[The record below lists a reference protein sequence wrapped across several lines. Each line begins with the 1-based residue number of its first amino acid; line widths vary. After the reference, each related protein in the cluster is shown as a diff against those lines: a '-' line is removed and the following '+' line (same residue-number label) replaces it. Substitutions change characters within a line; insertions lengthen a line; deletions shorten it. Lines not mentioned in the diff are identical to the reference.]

1 MRAVY
6 LKDISFSEPSL
17 VVTEDKAFHLIKV
30 VRIKIGEQ
38 ILVLNGLGQRAT
50 CKVVDCDKKTVSLI
64 VEQVNDAKRK
74 AHIDLLL
81 APPKKDASSDI
92 VKYACEIGVGKIIPL
107 KSAYSQ
113 NGLESG
119 DRLERLIESGLIQS
133 NNPFALSVEKEV
145 TFENLEHLFSQYDHV
160 FYFSSVS
167 DKNEGKA
174 ILESDKI
181 LLIIGPEG
189 GFSPEEESLL
199 ITSKNIKTKQ
209 FPTWILRSQTAVCV
223 SAGYV
228 FGLMQKN

>member
-6 LKDISFSEPSL
+6 LKDISFSESSL
-17 VVTEDKAFHLIKV
+17 VVTDDKAFHLIKV

-38 ILVLNGLGQRAT
+38 ILVLNGLGQSAT
-50 CKVVDCDKKTVSLI
+50 CKIVDCDKKTVSLA
-64 VEQVNDAKRK
+64 VEEINDSKRK

-119 DRLERLIESGLIQS
+119 ERLERLIESGLIQS
-133 NNPFALSVEKEV
+133 NNPFALSVEEEV
-145 TFENLEHLFSQYDHV
+145 AFGNLEQLFSQYDHV

-167 DKNEGKA
+167 NKDEGKA
-174 ILESDKI
+174 ISESDKI